1 MLTEW
6 KRPKEVISTTEKIP
20 LSAGCGNLHLTL
32 GKEDDKLIEIRAVI
46 GKNACCGYV
55 LLDTIAKLMSVY
67 LQSPEPRFKIVEK
80 FKRQFM
86 PDGKGNRITCGQ
98 PKGQK
103 SCVEE
108 ISERILKELE

>member
-1 MLTEW
+1 
-6 KRPKEVISTTEKIP
+6 
-20 LSAGCGNLHLTL
+20 
-32 GKEDDKLIEIRAVI
+32 
-46 GKNACCGYV
+46 
-55 LLDTIAKLMSVY
+55 VY